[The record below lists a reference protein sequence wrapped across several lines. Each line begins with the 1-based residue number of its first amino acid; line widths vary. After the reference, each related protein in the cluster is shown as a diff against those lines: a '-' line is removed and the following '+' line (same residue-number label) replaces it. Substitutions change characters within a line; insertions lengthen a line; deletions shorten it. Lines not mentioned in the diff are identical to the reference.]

1 MKISRLP
8 PLTSLRA
15 FDAVARHESF
25 KRAAEEISVTPT
37 AISHQI
43 RSLEQSLECRLFER
57 SAKGVSLTPQGVILF
72 RASATIF
79 STLHQ
84 AVSELTPA
92 SSPGALTLSTT
103 SNFLTHW
110 LIPRLPEFQR
120 QCPGLNLHLHTAIDL
135 VDPAGGIA
143 DCAIRYSQQVNPAL
157 DNTLLCRD
165 RFMLVASPQ
174 LAIRS
179 MQDLLKHTLFH
190 VDNRHIPRPSP
201 DWQHWKRRF
210 GPESLDVSSGIHFN
224 DETHAIQAAIAGQ
237 GVLIAS
243 ELLVRDALQKKIL
256 VSPSEQSLEGGCYYF
271 VTSENKAAWPE
282 VRQLRQWLLS
292 RFAATDSAS
301 RDDMTP
307 GDDLL

>member
-1 MKISRLP
+1 MKTSRLP

-25 KRAAEEISVTPT
+25 KLAAEEISVTPT

-57 SAKGVSLTPQGVILF
+57 SARGVSLTPQGTLLF
-72 RASATIF
+72 RASASIF
-79 STLHQ
+79 STLRQ

-92 SSPGALTLSTT
+92 SSPGAITLSTT

-110 LIPRLPEFQR
+110 LIPRLPEFHQ
-120 QCPGLNLHLHTAIDL
+120 QCVGLNLHLHTAIDL
-135 VDPAGGIA
+135 IDPAGKIA
-143 DCAIRYSQQVNPAL
+143 DCAIRYSQQINPAL
-157 DNTLLCRD
+157 NNTLLCKD
-165 RFMLVASPQ
+165 RFILVASPH
-174 LAIRS
+174 LAINNLR
-179 MQDLLKHTLFH
+179 DLPEHTLFH
-190 VDNRHIPRPSP
+190 VDNRHIPHPSP
-201 DWQHWKRRF
+201 DWQHWKKQF

-243 ELLVRDALQKKIL
+243 ELLVRDALEKKIL

-271 VTSENKAAWPE
+271 VTSENKARWPE
-282 VRQLRQWLLS
+282 VRQLREWLLH
-292 RFAATDSAS
+292 RFSTTRPARNDETSA
-301 RDDMTP
+301 
-307 GDDLL
+307 L